1 MVLPRAASELLFSKV
16 STMQIQGWAR
26 TDVGRKRNHNEDT
39 YCIEPDIG
47 LYMVCDGMGGHA
59 SGEVASAKAV
69 EVVRAE
75 LGKARAVVDEFQAK
89 DTPATREKI
98 LALVERAVNR
108 ACAEI
113 HEMSQKEAGKAG
125 MGTTLCMVLF
135 AGDHGM
141 MAHVGDSR
149 LYVRRGESMHQL
161 SEDHSYVTEMIK
173 RGKMT
178 KDEAKRS
185 PYNNVITRAV
195 GIQPSVQVDTL
206 LFDVLPGDT
215 YLLCSDGLHGYVE
228 DNAELSRLLAHPDPE
243 KLANGLIDL
252 ANQRG
257 GKDNI
262 TALIIRARGEEGQ
275 PAADQ
280 ARVAEVNLKLETL
293 KKIPLFRHLTYQ
305 ELVKVL
311 NITYLQQFDA
321 GVPVV
326 KEGADGEELFI
337 ILSGRVV
344 VTKGGQELVE
354 LHPGVHFGEMALVD
368 QSPRSATVT
377 ARDAT
382 RVLVIGRPQ
391 FYQLIRKEPVL
402 AVKLLWSFVQV
413 LSHRLRETNEQ
424 LQGAKSELEQA
435 QAPFLEVDMD
445 S

>member
-1 MVLPRAASELLFSKV
+1 MRVE
-16 STMQIQGWAR
+16 GWAKS
-26 TDVGRKRNHNEDT
+26 DVGRKRNHNEDAF
-39 YCIEPDIG
+39 YMEPSLG

-59 SGEVASAKAV
+59 AGEVASAKAV
-69 EVVRAE
+69 EVVKAE
-75 LGKARAVVDEFQAK
+75 VARNKTLLEDLKAK
-89 DTPATREKI
+89 DTPTTREKVI
-98 LALVERAVNR
+98 GLVEKSVQK

-113 HEMSQKEAGKAG
+113 HDMSQKESGKAG
-125 MGTTLCMVLF
+125 MGTTLVMVVMV
-135 AGDHGM
+135 GDHAVMG
-141 MAHVGDSR
+141 HVGDSR
-149 LYVRRGESMHQL
+149 LYMQRGDKLHQM

-178 KDEAKRS
+178 KEEARRS

-206 LFDVLPGDT
+206 FFDVLPGDT
-215 YLLCSDGLHGYVE
+215 YLLCSDGLHGYTE
-228 DNAELSRLLAHPDPE
+228 DNDELGKLLGARDAEALPGQLV
-243 KLANGLIDL
+243 DL
-252 ANQRG
+252 ANNRG

-262 TALIIRARGEEGQ
+262 TAIIIRALAEGGEQ
-275 PAADQ
+275 PQEAAR
-280 ARVAEVNLKLETL
+280 AEEVNLKLETL

-311 NITYLQQFDA
+311 NITYLQVYDA
-321 GVPVV
+321 GTPVV
-326 KEGADGEELFI
+326 KEGQEGEELFI

-344 VTKGGQELVE
+344 VSKGGQEIVE

-377 ARDAT
+377 ARENT
-382 RVLVIGRPQ
+382 RVLVIGRKQ
-391 FYQLIRKEPVL
+391 FYALIRKEPVL

-435 QAPFLEVDMD
+435 QAVPFLEVDME
-445 S
+445 